1 MKSAKRLDAMLTG
14 EPPIGEPVYSP
25 ARLVWVRF
33 QKHLTPVLA
42 VIALFVVGAF
52 FFLPWMWLLSS
63 ALKTLD
69 QIFVQPPVW
78 IPNPMVWSNFY
89 SAVTYIP
96 FFKYMQN
103 TLVICGLVV
112 IGRLISCSL
121 VAYGFSQVRWKGRD
135 TVFFFV
141 LATLMLPF
149 QVTMI
154 PLFVIFSKVNLV
166 DTILPLVLPTFFGD
180 AFFIFLLRQ
189 FFLSIPHELCEAAL
203 IDGANHFDIYS
214 RIVMPLAR
222 PALATVIIFSFLWTY
237 TDFQGPL
244 IYLTS
249 EAHFTLSLGLRGFFA
264 AHGAQWN
271 YMMAASFLFTL
282 PVVIL
287 FFFAQRT
294 FIEGIV
300 TTGLK

>member
-1 MKSAKRLDAMLTG
+1 M
-14 EPPIGEPVYSP
+14 
-25 ARLVWVRF
+25 
-33 QKHLTPVLA
+33 
-42 VIALFVVGAF
+42 
-52 FFLPWMWLLSS
+52 
-63 ALKTLD
+63 
-69 QIFVQPPVW
+69 
-78 IPNPMVWSNFY
+78 
-89 SAVTYIP
+89 
-96 FFKYMQN
+96 
-103 TLVICGLVV
+103 
-112 IGRLISCSL
+112 
-121 VAYGFSQVRWKGRD
+121 
-135 TVFFFV
+135 
-141 LATLMLPF
+141 MLPF

-154 PLFVIFSKVNLV
+154 PLFVIFSKVNLI

-189 FFLSIPHELCEAAL
+189 FFLSIPHELREAAV

-249 EAHFTLSLGLRGFFA
+249 EDHFTLSLGLRGFFA